1 MLLKTKDGC
10 GKLGEEAGMSM
21 KKSYLAPYG
30 GNVLEK
36 KGCYPVGGRWELRAA
51 QEGDQ
56 GRKHGLGMDGGKG
69 GSASS
74 KKSSGAGPP
83 CD

>member
-51 QEGDQ
+51 Q
-56 GRKHGLGMDGGKG
+56 
-69 GSASS
+69 
-74 KKSSGAGPP
+74 
-83 CD
+83 